1 MEHSIVFSPIY
12 GTKVHIRL
20 KNHTENKII
29 YLLVT
34 ETVFCSQPPKPEI
47 LNSEHS
53 QANEK

>member
-1 MEHSIVFSPIY
+1 MFSPIY